1 MPSPPFY
8 FSLHSAEIA
17 PKAQLTPQADYEISL
32 DGNTVLRSKGKAMK
46 LYDEKTISRPSGEV
60 FRIKTTSIVPKAF
73 SCYDAQGER
82 FTVKSKLMSC
92 E

>member
-1 MPSPPFY
+1 M
-8 FSLHSAEIA
+8 
-17 PKAQLTPQADYEISL
+17 QLTQQADYEVSI
-32 DGNTVLRSKGKAMK
+32 DDTVLLRSRGRALK
-46 LYDEKTISRPSGEV
+46 LYDEKTVSGPSGEL

-82 FTVKSKLMSC
+82 FNVKSKLMSC